1 MGIGGIPIPVWKKIW
16 IGIGGIPYQFDKN
29 LNRDRC
35 ISYSD
40 LNTWVSPILAWR
52 ILTFSGVTNSHVSPE
67 YKQKH
72 HTFAVIHFKR
82 VLCLATNFCLLIFW
96 TFWTMAE
103 ADPEQEKRKKHIS
116 HDYPSILFSG
126 SLRHGSGWWNSP
138 PPREVNRAWGKTFQ
152 NGGKDGGHCGTSKF
166 RKLCRSLIFWGLFVL
181 EVWNHLGRICR

>member
-29 LNRDRC
+29 LNRDRG

-40 LNTWVSPILAWR
+40 LNTRVSPILAWQ

-82 VLCLATNFCLLIFW
+82 MLCLATNFCLLTFW
-96 TFWTMAE
+96 TFWTMAD
-103 ADPEQEKRKKHIS
+103 ADPEQEKRKKHIY

-126 SLRHGSGWWNSP
+126 SLRHGSGWLNPPP
-138 PPREVNRAWGKTFQ
+138 PPRVNRALGKIISKWRQRWRTLWHIEVSETLSLSYILRLVCVR
-152 NGGKDGGHCGTSKF
+152 GLESLGK
-166 RKLCRSLIFWGLFVL
+166 
-181 EVWNHLGRICR
+181 NM

>member
-29 LNRDRC
+29 LNRDRG

-40 LNTWVSPILAWR
+40 LNTRVSPILAWR
-52 ILTFSGVTNSHVSPE
+52 ILTFSGVTNSHVPPE

-82 VLCLATNFCLLIFW
+82 VLCLATNFCLLTFW

-103 ADPEQEKRKKHIS
+103 ADPGQEKSKKLIY

-126 SLRHGSGWWNSP
+126 SLRHGSGWLNP
-138 PPREVNRAWGKTFQ
+138 PPPAKSIAPWEKHFKMAAKMADIVAHRSFGNSVALLYSEA
-152 NGGKDGGHCGTSKF
+152 C
-166 RKLCRSLIFWGLFVL
+166 LC
-181 EVWNHLGRICR
+181 